1 MNSHTRSSG
10 IKRVGAVVEGR
21 VQGVGFR
28 YFTRDRAQH
37 HGLTGWVR
45 NLPDGNV
52 EFEAQGTG
60 NNVDAFVAEIGKGPV
75 LSHVSDVKIHGV
87 PVEQNEK
94 GFEITF

>member
-1 MNSHTRSSG
+1 MNTSP
-10 IKRVGAVVEGR
+10 IKRVSAVVEGR

-28 YFTRDRAQH
+28 YFTRDRAQY

-60 NNVDAFVAEIGKGPV
+60 ENVNAFVAEIKKGPAF
-75 LSHVSDVKIHGV
+75 SHVSDIKIHEV
-87 PVEQNEK
+87 PVENKEN